1 MIDLVGCDAGP
12 EADAAR
18 LIKQSML
25 RAWPWIED
33 DPYSYIFLIPNVQ
46 CHGENPRDIDLVI
59 LGSMASRQ
67 AVFEPT
73 IQLRLIDGTSVE
85 ADVVHVRTIC
95 IALEIKDH
103 DPRYVRFF
111 GTKVEVKYHQA
122 DDRDLW
128 HSASQQSE
136 KQRYSVR
143 NYLARHVP
151 REQIPHVT
159 NLIWLRNV
167 PRDMLPPGPHN
178 VVPSTLTW
186 TTLLNAVA
194 ANSRLFREGPGITL
208 ACSRPNASFSF
219 ADACKLLSLRLEP
232 TPLDRRRMD
241 KIANAQ
247 FKEAWLKDLGKRQI
261 VFEGRGGTGKTVI
274 LLGLAWRLQKRDHAR
289 VLLLTYNRALVAD
302 LQRLLVLMGL
312 SDDYGH
318 PYVEVQTIH
327 SFIYDILDQIDLLN
341 PVEGDFLES
350 YDEYRTQLL
359 ALLRGGALTMTDLA
373 DITKESPERFA
384 WDYVFVDEGQDW
396 SEEERDILHTLYAS
410 DRFVIADGSD
420 QLVRSESNC
429 DWAGRPSAVSTR
441 RHQLSRG
448 LRMKANLARF
458 ANALAD
464 ELGLAT
470 WSIEANSDA
479 IGGKVVIVQGDY
491 SNARNLHSDLV
502 SESRVAG
509 NHPVDLLTCVPPG
522 MTQCCGLGRHALVT
536 EHLKNWGYQVWDGV
550 ASDVRRHYPT
560 SIEQLRVVQYDSC
573 RGLEGWTVFNLAVDE
588 LYAYKTAA
596 WCGPANSG
604 GAAVDEDLLRH
615 RYAARWVMIPCTRAI
630 DTLVLNVASPTSYLG
645 GILRLVYNRCAD
657 FVEWIEV

>member
-1 MIDLVGCDAGP
+1 MIDLVGCDEGP

-18 LIKQSML
+18 WIRQSIL
-25 RAWPWIED
+25 KAWPWIED
-33 DPYSYIFLIPNVQ
+33 DPDSCIFLIPNVQ

-59 LGSMASRQ
+59 LGSMAPQQ

-73 IQLRLIDGTSVE
+73 IQLRLIDGTLVE
-85 ADVVHVRTIC
+85 ADVVHVRTLC

-111 GTKVEVKYHQA
+111 GTKAEVKYHQA
-122 DDRDLW
+122 HDRDLW

-143 NYLARHVP
+143 NYLARHIP

-167 PRDMLPPGPHN
+167 TRDMLPPEPHN
-178 VVPSTLTW
+178 ILPSTLTW

-194 ANSRLFREGPGITL
+194 ANAGLFREGLGITV
-208 ACSRPNASFSF
+208 ACSRPDSSLCF

-232 TPLDRRRMD
+232 TALDRRRMD
-241 KIANAQ
+241 RIANAQ
-247 FKEAWLKDLGKRQI
+247 VREEWLKDLGKRQI

-274 LLGLAWRLQKRDHAR
+274 LLGLAWRLQKRYHAR
-289 VLLLTYNRALVAD
+289 VLFLTYNRALVAD

-327 SFIYDILDQIDLLN
+327 SFVYDILDRFDLLN
-341 PVEGDFLES
+341 REEGDFLES
-350 YDEYRTQLL
+350 YDEYRAQLL
-359 ALLRGGALTMTDLA
+359 ALLKGGALTVTDLA
-373 DITKESPERFA
+373 DITKISPERFL

-396 SEEERDILHTLYAS
+396 FTEERDILHMLYAP

-420 QLVRSESNC
+420 QLVRSESTC
-429 DWAGRPSAVSTR
+429 DWAGGSSSVPTR
-441 RHQLSRG
+441 RYRLSRG
-448 LRMKANLARF
+448 LRMKANLAKF
-458 ANALAD
+458 ANVLAD
-464 ELGLAT
+464 ELGLST
-470 WSIEANSDA
+470 WSIDANNDA
-479 IGGKVVIVQGDY
+479 VGGKVVIVEGDY
-491 SNARNLHSDLV
+491 SNAQTLHSDLV
-502 SESRVAG
+502 AESRVAG

-522 MTQCCGLGRHALVT
+522 MTQCCGPGRHALVA
-536 EHLKNWGYQVWDGV
+536 EHFKSWGYQVWDGV

-560 SIEQLRVVQYDSC
+560 SIEQLRVIQYDSC

-588 LYAYKTAA
+588 LYAYKAAA
-596 WCGPANSG
+596 WCRPSHSDSV
-604 GAAVDEDLLRH
+604 AVDESLLRH

-630 DTLVLNVASPTSYLG
+630 DTLVLNVVSPTAYLSRS
-645 GILRLVYNRCAD
+645 LRLVYNKCVD
-657 FVEWIEV
+657 FVEWIKV